1 MVLTGWHFML
11 KINNTIGGMMD
22 FIPMDKKNVRM
33 YVCGPTVYNR
43 IHPGNA
49 RNVVIFDVLFRLLR
63 KIYGDECVK
72 YARNITDIDDKI
84 IKASIENNITET
96 ELTQKTIKYFHEDC
110 EYLKCLQPT
119 FEPKVSEEIPEIIK
133 TIEKIIT
140 NGHAYVEDGNVMFS
154 VESYAEYGQLSNRKI
169 ETNIQNERIAKSEY
183 KHNQDDFLL
192 WKKTEEGITWDSPW
206 GKGRPGWHIE
216 CSAMSNKYLGENFD
230 IHGGGADLKFP
241 HHENEIAQSKCANVG
256 SIFAK
261 YWIHNGFLMVEG
273 QKMSKSLGNFIMV
286 DEIRKQGVNGN
297 VLRLALLTTQYR
309 KPMNFTNKLLQDSEK
324 MLYKFSKCLDK
335 IDKNELNGFVLS
347 EEDISSLC
355 QDLNTTKYIADIN
368 KAFNDK
374 QYLLVIK
381 MLDFIGID
389 L

>member
-1 MVLTGWHFML
+1 ML

-22 FIPMDKKNVRM
+22 FVPMDEKNVRM

-43 IHPGNA
+43 IHLGNA

-63 KIYGDECVK
+63 KIYGKDCVK
-72 YARNITDIDDKI
+72 YVRNITDIDDKI

-110 EYLKCLQPT
+110 EYLQCLQPT

-133 TIEKIIT
+133 TIEKIIA

-154 VESYAEYGQLSNRKI
+154 VESYTEYGRLSNRKI

-192 WKKTEEGITWDSPW
+192 WKKTEDGITWNSPW

-216 CSAMSNKYLGENFD
+216 CSAMSNKYLGKDFD

-241 HHENEIAQSKCANVG
+241 HHENEIAQSKCANIG
-256 SIFAK
+256 YAFAK

-286 DEIRKQGVNGN
+286 DEIRKKGVNGN

-335 IDKNELNGFVLS
+335 IDKNELNSFTLS
-347 EEDISSLC
+347 EDDISSL
-355 QDLNTTKYIADIN
+355 
-368 KAFNDK
+368 
-374 QYLLVIK
+374 IK
-381 MLDFIGID
+381 HLMIKNIYWL
-389 L
+389 

>member
-43 IHPGNA
+43 IHLGNA

-133 TIEKIIT
+133 TIEKI
-140 NGHAYVEDGNVMFS
+140 
-154 VESYAEYGQLSNRKI
+154 
-169 ETNIQNERIAKSEY
+169 
-183 KHNQDDFLL
+183 
-192 WKKTEEGITWDSPW
+192 
-206 GKGRPGWHIE
+206 
-216 CSAMSNKYLGENFD
+216 
-230 IHGGGADLKFP
+230 
-241 HHENEIAQSKCANVG
+241 
-256 SIFAK
+256 
-261 YWIHNGFLMVEG
+261 
-273 QKMSKSLGNFIMV
+273 
-286 DEIRKQGVNGN
+286 
-297 VLRLALLTTQYR
+297 
-309 KPMNFTNKLLQDSEK
+309 
-324 MLYKFSKCLDK
+324 
-335 IDKNELNGFVLS
+335 
-347 EEDISSLC
+347 
-355 QDLNTTKYIADIN
+355 
-368 KAFNDK
+368 
-374 QYLLVIK
+374 
-381 MLDFIGID
+381 
-389 L
+389 